1 MYFWLLW
8 ASVVTCGFSPV
19 AAHGPLIVAASLV
32 AEHGLQGARASV
44 VMAHGLSF
52 SAARG
57 IFLDQALNPCP
68 MYWQVDS

>member
-1 MYFWLLW
+1 MYFWLRW
-8 ASVVTCGFSPV
+8 VSVVTCGFSPV
-19 AAHGPLIVAASLV
+19 AARGPLIVAVSLA

-52 SAARG
+52 SVARR